1 VGIIRKPEDASIA
14 CKEQIGLMPEAKAE
28 KYDGAL
34 IAVQLLVLQSLQ
46 TLGISAAVRFD
57 AAHSAAKSL
66 SAAAH

>member
-1 VGIIRKPEDASIA
+1 
-14 CKEQIGLMPEAKAE
+14 MPEAKVE

-34 IAVQLLVLQSLQ
+34 IAVQLPVLQNLQ